1 MRYGEFLERYTTAQ
15 REWRLGAVDAAEVL
29 AALRGVVPEIDD
41 VRLQRTAVFLIE
53 QWAAKLAPAAQER
66 GERAQR
72 IAAEAERNEGAAG
85 VRVAR
90 LEQGMR
96 DITAVAAETDDE
108 VEQNAILALNEP
120 LAQLADSWRA
130 DLGD

>member
-120 LAQLADSWRA
+120 LAQ
-130 DLGD
+130 